1 MQIREIEMTRMAKMQ
16 LIRFTCWMSVICR
29 SRIARE
35 LSKMSPTSSSTSWK
49 LFSRKKTESSLKS
62 LTPAALV
69 SSRKNFST
77 TLTWKIRKPCVCAV
91 ATLSDWTCEVKVW
104 KIGV

>member
-35 LSKMSPTSSSTSWK
+35 LSKMSLTWSSTISM
-49 LFSRKKTESSLKS
+49 LLSRKKTESSLKS

-77 TLTWKIRKPCVCAV
+77 TLSWKIRKPYVCAV
-91 ATLSDWTCEVKVW
+91 ATLSDWTCEMKAW
-104 KIGV
+104 KTGD